1 MTVGAPPGY
10 MIFMIVSLDAATVPV
25 AREEIELAKSVALY
39 STRSQIEKLEAV
51 MLEYEQVEAPVIHR
65 FCDDG
70 TYMRQVTLP
79 RKTFAI
85 GHEHTRDCFNVIL
98 EGSASVLIEGRVKR
112 IVGPDVFVGK
122 AGERKVGFIHEE
134 TVWLTVHATTE
145 RDLAALEEQLL
156 VKSPAFKAFEQR
168 VKEGAVVRRMGN
180 PFSQGY
186 LQDRADYQRAIADL
200 GRTHVQVRAI
210 VENEVDQIPMPEGA
224 GLKMIVAPSKIDGLG
239 IFATAGIEPGEM
251 IAPARIKTM
260 RTPAGRYTNHALYP
274 NAFMQVNDCD
284 IHLVADRPIHRGEEI
299 TVNYRE
305 ARQTAE
311 KLDGRP
317 LRISA

>member
-1 MTVGAPPGY
+1 M
-10 MIFMIVSLDAATVPV
+10 

-39 STRSQIEKLEAV
+39 STRLQVEKLEAI
-51 MLEYEQVEAPVIHR
+51 MLEYEQVYTPVVHR

-79 RKTFAI
+79 KKTFAV
-85 GHEHTRDCFNVIL
+85 GHEHAKDCFNVIL

-134 TVWLTVHATTE
+134 TVWLTVHATAE
-145 RDLAALEEQLL
+145 RDLAALEDQLL

-168 VKEGAVVRRMGN
+168 AKEGTLVRRMN
-180 PFSQGY
+180 RPLLQAH
-186 LQDRADYQRAIADL
+186 LQDRYDYQRAIADL
-200 GRTHVQVRAI
+200 GRTHAQVRAI
-210 VENEVDQIPMPEGA
+210 VENEIDQIPMPEGA

-239 IFATAGIEPGEM
+239 VFAVDQINPGEVV
-251 IAPARIKTM
+251 APARIQSW
-260 RTPAGRYTNHALYP
+260 RTPAGRYTNHARYP
-274 NAFMQVNDCD
+274 NAFMQVNGRD
-284 IHLVADRPIHRGEEI
+284 INLVADRVICRGEEI

-305 ARQTAE
+305 ARSTAE
-311 KLDGRP
+311 KIDSRP